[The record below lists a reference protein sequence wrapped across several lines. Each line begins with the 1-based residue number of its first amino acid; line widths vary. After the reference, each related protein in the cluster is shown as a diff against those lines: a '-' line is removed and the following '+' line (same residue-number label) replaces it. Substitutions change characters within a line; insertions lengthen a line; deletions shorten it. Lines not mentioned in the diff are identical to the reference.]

1 MGIKWSQVWLPNF
14 KTLSPNC
21 IVLDHLN
28 TTKIKLRLQKIDPLV
43 NCFLGSNWLA
53 DTGTNCDFRPIVKN
67 ASKNKHQSEASK
79 GCFRV
84 ISGYNLIRI
93 SGVIGKARFGTC
105 GFCLAN
111 PRKANFNSQE
121 EKDRNCKSSIM

>member
-1 MGIKWSQVWLPNF
+1 M
-14 KTLSPNC
+14 
-21 IVLDHLN
+21 
-28 TTKIKLRLQKIDPLV
+28 RLQKIDPLV
-43 NCFLGSNWLA
+43 NCFLGSNWLV
-53 DTGTNCDFRPIVKN
+53 DTETNCDFRPIVKN

-79 GCFRV
+79 GCFKV

-111 PRKANFNSQE
+111 PRNANSTSQE
-121 EKDRNCKSSIM
+121 EKDGNCKSLIM